1 MKAGPGGG
9 LLVDRWGDLGWFARS
24 AGDLPAIGGNV
35 GAINRGLLPGPFQ
48 SGDDQ
53 VVTDSL
59 AQEATRCQEKTFVI
73 GLSGY
78 TSLQRYIAKGTTGP
92 SVGCFWW
99 INNFTIRIAIKYW
112 HRMKMLFAHVF
123 FCNSS
128 RAHLLLYKISRSWID
143 RVGLGSGFSSHR
155 LLDSGQGLREKTC
168 EGCHKYYKLFLTICK
183 KKLVMM
189 NCMKQRRRAVIWKPP
204 CLGQTWSIDISK
216 GRPPKTLF
224 LRKKG
229 GGQIPKFS

>member
-1 MKAGPGGG
+1 MSRK
-9 LLVDRWGDLGWFARS
+9 DFRQRS
-24 AGDLPAIGGNV
+24 
-35 GAINRGLLPGPFQ
+35 
-48 SGDDQ
+48 
-53 VVTDSL
+53 
-59 AQEATRCQEKTFVI
+59 K

-78 TSLQRYIAKGTTGP
+78 TSLQRYIAKGTTVP
-92 SVGCFWW
+92 IVGCFWW

-155 LLDSGQGLREKTC
+155 LLDSGQGLWEKTC
-168 EGCHKYYKLFLTICK
+168 EGCHRYYKLFLTICK

-229 GGQIPKFS
+229 GGGKCLNFPKFCLKQPVFGLNAYFFSENSLFEY